1 MTNNVFVLF
10 NKLANRYGDVFC
22 FASDGLALARVQP
35 ELKRAGT
42 LDECELCR
50 IGTIDIET
58 GDLTP
63 QSPIRI
69 AWTVE
74 PLPVTPPF
82 ASSDN

>member
-1 MTNNVFVLF
+1 MTNNVFTLY

-22 FASDGLALARVQP
+22 FASDGLAVARVQP

-50 IGTIDIET
+50 IGTIDIES
-58 GDLTP
+58 GELTP
-63 QSPIRI
+63 CSPIRI

-74 PLPVTPPF
+74 PLPVTPQVQPV
-82 ASSDN
+82 NQ

>member
-1 MTNNVFVLF
+1 MKNNVFTLY

-22 FASDGLALARVQP
+22 FASDGLAVARVQP

-42 LDECELCR
+42 LEENELCR

-58 GDLTP
+58 GELVP

-69 AWTVE
+69 AWSVE
-74 PLPVTPPF
+74 PLPVTPPT
-82 ASSDN
+82 A